1 MIQTRG
7 QALEHAIALAVLWI
21 FPVTWLCA
29 ATIGV
34 PVFGW
39 QRGLG
44 VAVLTPV
51 LLLFYGMMGGWVVLP
66 VLAGLGWLVGDG
78 WWKQE
83 HPQIHL
89 TEVRDFGMVLGLG
102 VLTIILCFVLLVVM
116 ASL

>member
-1 MIQTRG
+1 M
-7 QALEHAIALAVLWI
+7 
-21 FPVTWLCA
+21 
-29 ATIGV
+29 
-34 PVFGW
+34 
-39 QRGLG
+39 
-44 VAVLTPV
+44 LTPV

-83 HPQIHL
+83 HPPNPPNRMPRL
-89 TEVRDFGMVLGLG
+89 LGMVLGLG